1 MLQSGM
7 AISVLFLY
15 TSNQIG
21 STYGDFNTSKQQN
34 TTIELCKVFPGQ
46 IEKLLQEL
54 SGHIKRINELT
65 ASLSSHSVTLT
76 LAGSAG
82 IESLSL
88 EELDHAAQE
97 TSQQIAAATDE
108 IGVLEG
114 QLSFN
119 AGVWLEIMQEV
130 ASTARIL
137 SQIGGYMV
145 NFEPN
150 CLEIRDAQF
159 FEEFQNSLSQSSVLS
174 ESLVTTLNG
183 ILNYLV
189 SIHEIGGSLP
199 PESPVAALLEPN
211 LPAFL
216 TQEPILTFMARA
228 YVPQAEVS
236 TELRSAYEQMNTE
249 LNEAKRSLASEIDTL
264 KGQQNQIAEAKAKLL
279 EQARKE
285 EEERQAQEKKQ
296 QEEAAEKAKE
306 KAGKPDKDA
315 PKPETPP
322 AGDPDPDGKNNGTD
336 EPVASAS
343 PVQAVTP
350 EPAKPVDSLDG
361 EPAPVTTPGET
372 PSEQPSAEP
381 APAATTLP
389 ATSPIPAA
397 TPAPSA
403 SPEPDS
409 IKGGD

>member
-21 STYGDFNTSKQQN
+21 STYGEFNTSKQQN

-54 SGHIKRINELT
+54 GDHIKRINELT
-65 ASLSSHSVTLT
+65 ASLNSHSVTLA
-76 LAGSAG
+76 LGSSAAVEG
-82 IESLSL
+82 LSL

-97 TSQQIAAATDE
+97 TAQQITAATGE
-108 IGVLEG
+108 IGALDS

-130 ASTARIL
+130 ASSARIL
-137 SQIGGYMV
+137 SQIGGYMI
-145 NFEPN
+145 NLEPN

-159 FEEFQNSLSQSSVLS
+159 FEEFQSSLSQSNVLS
-174 ESLVTTLNG
+174 ESLVTTLTG

-189 SIHEIGGSLP
+189 SIHELGGSLP
-199 PESPVAALLEPN
+199 PESPVTSLLEPN
-211 LPAFL
+211 IPAFL
-216 TQEPILTFMARA
+216 TQEPILTFFARA
-228 YVPQAEVS
+228 YTPQTEVS
-236 TELRSAYEQMNTE
+236 TELQSSYEQMNTE
-249 LNEAKRSLASEIDTL
+249 MNEAKRSLASEIDTL
-264 KGQQNQIAEAKAKLL
+264 KGQQEQIAEAKAKLL

-285 EEERQAQEKKQ
+285 EEERQAEEKKK

-306 KAGKPDKDA
+306 KAGKPDKGA

-322 AGDPDPDGKNNGTD
+322 AGNPDPDGKNNGTD
-336 EPVASAS
+336 EPAASAS
-343 PVQAVTP
+343 PIPTATA
-350 EPAKPVDSLDG
+350 EPADSPSG
-361 EPAPVTTPGET
+361 EPAPISTPEET
-372 PSEQPSAEP
+372 PNVQPSAEP
-381 APAATTLP
+381 SPSATTLP
-389 ATSPIPAA
+389 VTNSIPSA

-403 SPEPDS
+403 SPESDS